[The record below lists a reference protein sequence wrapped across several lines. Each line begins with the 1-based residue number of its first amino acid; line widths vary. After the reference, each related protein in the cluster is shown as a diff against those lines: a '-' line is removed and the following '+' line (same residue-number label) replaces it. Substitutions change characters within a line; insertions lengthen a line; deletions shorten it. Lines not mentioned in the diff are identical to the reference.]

1 MNGKFT
7 MPACPN
13 PKRASRCKLLSLSIC
28 ISPLFDVSLH
38 LQGEPTKALLFL
50 FYPRYGMRKGLN
62 KDSIRPPFAP
72 SLGPNELL
80 SVALLHG
87 RLGLVRKLMRRIWLM
102 GRLEQAGKTGGEKG
116 RVSVF
121 RNI

>member
-1 MNGKFT
+1 MIF
-7 MPACPN
+7 P
-13 PKRASRCKLLSLSIC
+13 I
-28 ISPLFDVSLH
+28 DLH
-38 LQGEPTKALLFL
+38 LRQVCIIFAMAKEAQRCFLFL
-50 FYPRYGMRKGLN
+50 APHPSKEDFWSKQACKRGTLNRSPGL
-62 KDSIRPPFAP
+62 F
-72 SLGPNELL
+72 ELL